1 MEYQGTFELQPV
13 YDGHKSFYGK
23 AYVERWN
30 AKNGIRYVL
39 MSYGTTVATVK
50 AVSAPD
56 VEHDALSCGV
66 GMGCLS
72 ETVNPVSARDVK
84 HEMYEIRIGMKYL
97 SATTLRHVKEFLAQI
112 DGTFKGVTLGWI
124 RKAIKDGQPIEGDT
138 VEPICR
144 RTYVLKTL

>member
-23 AYVERWN
+23 AFVERWN
-30 AKNGIRYVL
+30 AENGMRYVL
-39 MSYGTTVATVK
+39 VSYNTTVATVK
-50 AVSAPD
+50 AVN
-56 VEHDALSCGV
+56 ALDI
-66 GMGCLS
+66 
-72 ETVNPVSARDVK
+72 E
-84 HEMYEIRIGMKYL
+84 HEMFEIRIGMKYL

-124 RKAIKDGQPIEGDT
+124 RKAIKDGRTIGGDA
-138 VEPICR
+138 VEPMCR